1 MNEGVFELEEKQ
13 YGLQEIAHN
22 IYIIE
27 ESDVCIYVLIG
38 TESAAVIDTGY
49 GSFNLYEAVR
59 KLTDK
64 PLVTICTHGHP
75 DHFLGAGCFDEV
87 YLNDRDIPVT
97 ELYGARYR
105 QEVKH
110 HMQERF
116 RMSDTQI
123 EQWVRSKPPK
133 TVSINPGMV
142 FDLGGYSLETVDLCG
157 HTHGSIGLI
166 CKQARILFSGDGV
179 IERSWLHLPE
189 SASIQR
195 YYETIQRLNC
205 RESEF
210 DQIYTGHKNAHKP
223 VSFLKELTGLLELVL
238 DEGKGTPINTGEEEG
253 LLAGRTGCQII
264 FNPAKITD

>member
-87 YLNDRDIPVT
+87 YLNDRDIPVA
-97 ELYGARYR
+97 ELYGARYK

-116 RMSDTQI
+116 KMSDTQI
-123 EQWVRSKPPK
+123 EQWVHSGPPK
-133 TVSINPGMV
+133 IISIYPGME
-142 FDLGGYSLETVDLCG
+142 FNLGGYSLETVDLCG
-157 HTHGSIGLI
+157 HTLGSIGLI

-179 IERSWLHLPE
+179 IERAWLHLPE
-189 SASIQR
+189 SASVQR
-195 YYETIQRLNC
+195 YYETIKKLNC
-205 RESEF
+205 REREF
-210 DQIYTGHKNAHKP
+210 DQIHTGHKNAHKP

-238 DEGKGTPINTGEEEG
+238 EEREGIPINTGAGDG
-253 LLAGRTGCQII
+253 LLAGKTGCQII
-264 FNPAKITD
+264 FNAVHVSE